1 MSNRDLLN
9 EFLEYKQNISMCS
22 DQTIRAYRNDLNQ
35 FADFLL
41 KNEVSILESSTMD
54 IQDYL
59 SEVGKNKNISTSS
72 MARKLASIKSLYRY
86 LANNKIISKNIS
98 RLIKSPKTPKR
109 LPNFLT
115 AKEIK
120 RLLDYPY
127 GDSIKDMRDRLILE
141 LFYATGIR
149 ISELVRIK
157 INDIDFKDKLIKI
170 KGKGNKE
177 RFVIFGD
184 GMLVVL
190 NMPLPGM
197 EEYVLSFP
205 NYYVTGILISLIIG
219 LIFLSYFGVR
229 FAGETKKRS
238 DALNKLQQ
246 ILAKE
251 YELES
256 LGGQA
261 AAAAHSLGTPLATI
275 TVVAKEMRKE
285 VGDNSKFT
293 KDIDLLISQTKR
305 CSEILKKI
313 SQKQIIKDEFLSA
326 MSFENLLEEI
336 IKSFK
341 ESSEKNIKLNT
352 DKDINKIDIKRNPEL
367 VYGLRNFIGNAVKF
381 SNQNILISI
390 ISDNINLY
398 ILIEDDGPGF
408 PEDIIKALG
417 EPYIKS
423 RSKLSK
429 DNKGLGLGTFLGKTL
444 LERQSAVIS
453 FENGSSLNGAIVKI
467 KWRIN
472 DISI

>member
-1 MSNRDLLN
+1 MDFATIFRLEENLN
-9 EFLEYKQNISMCS
+9 LDKKTLVFLRWIAIFGQLFSVNLVFFVL
-22 DQTIRAYRNDLNQ
+22 DLNFPVFLCHVVIFVGLLSNIYLQ
-35 FADFLL
+35 FGIKATLL
-41 KNEVSILESSTMD
+41 KDLYSSSFLMYDIIQLSILLFLTGGIFNPFAILLIVPTIVSSTF
-54 IQDYL
+54 L
-59 SEVGKNKNISTSS
+59 SVGST
-72 MARKLASIKSLYRY
+72 
-86 LANNKIISKNIS
+86 IILGTSTII
-98 RLIKSPKTPKR
+98 L
-109 LPNFLT
+109 LFVLT
-115 AKEIK
+115 
-120 RLLDYPY
+120 
-127 GDSIKDMRDRLILE
+127 
-141 LFYATGIR
+141 F
-149 ISELVRIK
+149 
-157 INDIDFKDKLIKI
+157 F
-170 KGKGNKE
+170 
-177 RFVIFGD
+177 
-184 GMLVVL
+184 

-219 LIFLSYFGVR
+219 LIFLSYFGIR

-275 TVVAKEMRKE
+275 SVVSKELRKE
-285 VGDNSKFT
+285 VGDNSKLT

-313 SQKQIIKDEFLSA
+313 SQKKIISDEFLSS

-341 ESSEKNIKLNT
+341 ESTEKKIKLNT
-352 DKDINKIDIKRNPEL
+352 DKDINKIDIKKNPEL

-381 SNQNILISI
+381 SNDKILISI
-390 ISDNINLY
+390 ISDNINLFV
-398 ILIEDDGPGF
+398 IIEDDGPGF

-423 RSKLSK
+423 RSKLYK
-429 DNKGLGLGTFLGKTL
+429 NNAGLGLGTFLGKTL
-444 LERQSAVIS
+444 LERQSAIIS
-453 FENGSSLNGAIVKI
+453 FENDSSLSGAKVKI

-472 DISI
+472 DLSSLA

>member
-1 MSNRDLLN
+1 MDFATIFRLEENLN
-9 EFLEYKQNISMCS
+9 LDKKTLVFLRWIAIFGQLFSINLVYFFL
-22 DQTIRAYRNDLNQ
+22 DLNFPVLLCHIIILVGLITNVYLQ
-35 FADFLL
+35 FGLKATLL
-41 KNEVSILESSTMD
+41 KDFYSSSFLMYDIIQLSILLFLTEGIFNPFAILLIVPTIVSSTF
-54 IQDYL
+54 L
-59 SEVGKNKNISTSS
+59 SMGSTIILGSS
-72 MARKLASIKSLYRY
+72 T
-86 LANNKIISKNIS
+86 II
-98 RLIKSPKTPKR
+98 L
-109 LPNFLT
+109 LFVLT
-115 AKEIK
+115 
-120 RLLDYPY
+120 
-127 GDSIKDMRDRLILE
+127 
-141 LFYATGIR
+141 F
-149 ISELVRIK
+149 
-157 INDIDFKDKLIKI
+157 F
-170 KGKGNKE
+170 
-177 RFVIFGD
+177 
-184 GMLVVL
+184 

-219 LIFLSYFGVR
+219 LVFLSYFGIR

-275 TVVAKEMRKE
+275 SVVSKEMRKE
-285 VGDNSKFT
+285 VGDNSKLT

-313 SQKQIIKDEFLSA
+313 SQKKIISDEFLSS
-326 MSFENLLEEI
+326 MNFEDLLEEI

-341 ESSEKNIKLNT
+341 ESSEKNLELNIE
-352 DKDINKIDIKRNPEL
+352 KDTNKIDIKRNPEL

-381 SNQNILISI
+381 ANRNILISI
-390 ISDNINLY
+390 ISDNINLN

-429 DNKGLGLGTFLGKTL
+429 INAGLGLGTFLGKTL

-453 FENGSSLNGAIVKI
+453 FENGSSLNGAKVKI
-467 KWRIN
+467 KWSIN
-472 DISI
+472 DLTI